1 MVAQIN
7 YNLNAN
13 EDFVIIL
20 TSKLITCF
28 IDGFTLGM
36 KSQSI
41 AHLLKESKHIYIWVL
56 NLESQMQSVWDFWT
70 GGLQE
75 CKDNY
80 FLKLGS

>member
-20 TSKLITCF
+20 TSKLSTCF

-41 AHLLKESKHIYIWVL
+41 AHLLKESKHIYIYVGFKPWKSNAISMGFL
-56 NLESQMQSVWDFWT
+56 DRWPSRMQ
-70 GGLQE
+70 G
-75 CKDNY
+75 
-80 FLKLGS
+80 